1 VPFLI
6 WRTWIA
12 DRQKH
17 IAQENLYTSLLTK
30 AVDQLGATREE
41 KSEDGKTR
49 TVPNTEVRLGSIYA
63 LEKLARDY
71 LPLHWQIM
79 EILCAYVRGNAGP
92 SKPCS
97 DKIRAMYARPWKDR
111 VHETEDLLKQH
122 EDTLREPSVDVQVA
136 LTVIGRRSGTQR
148 EFEKQVADG
157 VDTRL
162 DLARCHLARV
172 NLIGLHFEN
181 ALLHESCLEG
191 ATLEGTYFNGA
202 RLFEAHF
209 ENASLLSAHLE
220 EAELWGA
227 HFEGALLPHA
237 HFKRAVLSGT
247 HLDGADLEYANGLTQ
262 EQLDS
267 AIGDEKTIIPE
278 GLSRPDNERW
288 RGSQAG
294 TGKSGD

>member
-1 VPFLI
+1 MRTAKIFRDYAQRYLSAAAIVVIVASLFLGIWIGKELLTRLLLALERGSVDDINKLLLAFAGLGSVPFLI

-111 VHETEDLLKQH
+111 VHEAEDLLMRH

-157 VDTRL
+157 VDTQL

-191 ATLEGTYFNGA
+191 ATLEGTYFYGA
-202 RLFEAHF
+202 RLF
-209 ENASLLSAHLE
+209 ST
-220 EAELWGA
+220 
-227 HFEGALLPHA
+227 
-237 HFKRAVLSGT
+237 R
-247 HLDGADLEYANGLTQ
+247 
-262 EQLDS
+262 
-267 AIGDEKTIIPE
+267 
-278 GLSRPDNERW
+278 
-288 RGSQAG
+288 
-294 TGKSGD
+294 